1 MKVFLSVGMSHRK
14 DEDIIFDVE
23 RASSIIRHMFG
34 DSVEIIHN
42 WNCPKAPKKSGC
54 LWYLGEAIKK
64 LGKCDACF
72 FVSGWE
78 KHKGCKVEQFI
89 CSTYNIKE
97 IYEDE
102 RLTPEKPS
110 SRRPSKEDG
119 LLMKRQVRD
128 GKYPQCLFTD
138 EFKEIY
144 AEKGK

>member
-14 DEDIIFDVE
+14 DEDVISDIE

-42 WNCPKAPKKSGC
+42 WNCPEAPKKSGR

-64 LGKCDACF
+64 LGKCDVCF

-78 KHKGCKVEQFI
+78 KHKGCKAEQFI
-89 CSTYNIKE
+89 CSAYNITE

-102 RLTPEKPS
+102 RLTPEP
-110 SRRPSKEDG
+110 RKEN
-119 LLMKRQVRD
+119 KNV
-128 GKYPQCLFTD
+128 
-138 EFKEIY
+138 
-144 AEKGK
+144 